1 MSRSA
6 FAVRVKVLVGATPA
20 DYLAHWRLAVAQ
32 AALRSGA
39 SVKAISADLGYANA
53 SALSRL
59 FARRVGVSPREWLDS
74 LE

>member
-20 DYLAHWRLAVAQ
+20 DYLTHWCLAVAQ

-39 SVKAISADLGYANA
+39 SVKAISADLGCANA
-53 SALSRL
+53 RRPSRL
-59 FARRVGVSPREWLDS
+59 FIRRVGVSPREWLDG